1 MRFGTFYADCKKP
14 TLPHS
19 RRQGKFYGV
28 NPAVHYLLSRC
39 RRLSYIHRLRSLWK
53 TARNAGESSY
63 PASIDFGGRRESICS
78 NMSFNDKR
86 RGRGR
91 DKRDRFGDDSFG
103 EAPSFP
109 GEIRG
114 GGERSG
120 GGFGGPRGGGGGFGG
135 GGGGGFRSG
144 GFGGGAPRGPAMP
157 AQVIGEGKGVVKF
170 FNGQKGFG
178 FIQVDD
184 RPDDVFVHISAVE
197 QAGLTGLAEGQPL
210 EFTLVDR
217 GGKVS
222 ATDLV
227 IDGEPMPVPERAPRP
242 DRGGFDRGGDRGG
255 FRGGGD
261 RGDRGGFDRAPMR
274 ESTGERANGTVKFF
288 NDMKGFGFIQRDD
301 GGEDV
306 FVHISALER
315 SGVGNVTQND
325 RLAFDIEVDR
335 RGKYSAANVERLAE

>member
-1 MRFGTFYADCKKP
+1 
-14 TLPHS
+14 
-19 RRQGKFYGV
+19 
-28 NPAVHYLLSRC
+28 
-39 RRLSYIHRLRSLWK
+39 
-53 TARNAGESSY
+53 
-63 PASIDFGGRRESICS
+63 
-78 NMSFNDKR
+78 MSFNDKR

-91 DKRDRFGDDSFG
+91 DKRDRFGDDGFG
-103 EAPSFP
+103 DAPSFP

-120 GGFGGPRGGGGGFGG
+120 GGFGGPRGGGGFG

-242 DRGGFDRGGDRGG
+242 DRSGFDRGGDRGG
-255 FRGGGD
+255 FRSGGD

-315 SGVGNVTQND
+315 SGVGQVTQND

-335 RGKYSAANVERLAE
+335 RGKYSATNVERLAE